1 MDVVVDDD
9 DDDDADKSEQLT
21 YDVSCIW
28 DNFWQLP
35 LNEISVDEHT
45 LLTILF
51 LDEETKE

>member
-1 MDVVVDDD
+1 MDVVVDD

-21 YDVSCIW
+21 YDASCIW